1 MGRQLPPSHLKVAP
15 GPHAFPQRYSLGD
28 TVIVNQFSGFEKAI
42 PAIPSL
48 PGFRTSAAFLTSL
61 SANLRIDPDL
71 PSPLGTPTTFRAGN
85 YQPYNSHP
93 HLPTSLSYS
102 TLPAPA
108 YPSPL
113 EAEVMPPSE
122 ASAPVQPPT
131 NELPQLSTYTAESE
145 DDRIDGLNLIADSV
159 AQQRQVASKMMIFHP
174 VNLAAL
180 GLIIAIVAQYMIRKH
195 GDYFVFST
203 TAGGL
208 TMAFLIG
215 VRWLTGGYIS
225 LAEDIGTDWLGDDR
239 MIVAKWGEDVI
250 GALVLGW
257 ADNDASKKR
266 GRRRRGKAVIR
277 GWTVKLKYRGKGVG
291 EGLLEE
297 AVKIA
302 GEKGADGIL
311 FASDHANSKRILPAI
326 YNGFLDKQEV
336 KAEKA
341 LRKVADDKGNFRQRQ
356 SSPTWGSR

>member
-1 MGRQLPPSHLKVAP
+1 MGRQLPPSHLKVPP

-28 TVIVNQFSGFEKAI
+28 TVITNQFTGFEKAI

-48 PGFRTSAAFLTSL
+48 PGFRTSAAFFTSL

-71 PSPLGTPTTFRAGN
+71 PSPLGTPTTFRTN
-85 YQPYNSHP
+85 SYYSSQSHP
-93 HLPTSLSYS
+93 HVPTSLSYS

-113 EAEVMPPSE
+113 ETEIMASSE
-122 ASAPVQPPT
+122 ASAPVQAPT
-131 NELPQLSTYTAESE
+131 NELPQLSTYTADSE

-159 AQQRQVASKMMIFHP
+159 AQQRQVASKTMIFHP
-174 VNLAAL
+174 INLAVL
-180 GLIIAIVAQYMIRKH
+180 GVILAVVAQYVRKH
-195 GDYFVFST
+195 GDPFVFVT
-203 TAGGL
+203 TAGGI
-208 TMAFLIG
+208 TMSFLIFI
-215 VRWLTGGYIS
+215 RWLTGGYIG
-225 LAEDIGTDWLGDDR
+225 LAEEIGIEWLGDDR
-239 MIVAKWGEDVI
+239 VIVAKWGNDVI

-257 ADNDASKKR
+257 ADGDAAKKR
-266 GRRRRGKAVIR
+266 GRRRRGKAIVR

-311 FASDHANSKRILPAI
+311 FAGDHANSKRILPTV
-326 YNGFLDKQEV
+326 YNGFLDKQEA

-341 LRKVADDKGNFRQRQ
+341 LRKVADEKGNFRQRQ